1 MGSGEVG
8 WEDSK
13 DKKNPDDFK
22 HTWLSLNFK
31 AGITLTFFNTI
42 NFFKALEF

>member
-8 WEDSK
+8 LEDSK

-22 HTWLSLNFK
+22 HTWLGLNFK
-31 AGITLTFFNTI
+31 AGFTLIFLIQLTFS
-42 NFFKALEF
+42 KL